1 MKLLA
6 ISACALVFFTGIA
19 HAEDADVAASKARQE
34 QKKKQELDAA
44 YKAASEVK
52 KAPAAPPTLGVQS
65 GPLIARAHRPNKR
78 WWFRPPPNIRAPQ
91 ERIRSASIESTDRVA
106 RRTT

>member
-44 YKAASEVK
+44 YKAASEIK
-52 KAPAAPPTLGVQS
+52 KAPAAPADPWGTVRPANSS
-65 GPLIARAHRPNKR
+65 GTSPK
-78 WWFRPPPNIRAPQ
+78 
-91 ERIRSASIESTDRVA
+91 
-106 RRTT
+106 